1 MRMLQK
7 DADSTEKK
15 VERQDEESIKGGQ
28 VGGNDQILLTI
39 LKDNV
44 LGFISESKHSMSVI

>member
-15 VERQDEESIKGGQ
+15 VDRKDEESIKGGN
-28 VGGNDQILLTI
+28 VGGND
-39 LKDNV
+39 
-44 LGFISESKHSMSVI
+44 

>member
-28 VGGNDQILLTI
+28 LGGNDQIL
-39 LKDNV
+39 
-44 LGFISESKHSMSVI
+44 

>member
-7 DADSTEKK
+7 DAGDKK
-15 VERQDEESIKGGQ
+15 VEIKDEESIKGG
-28 VGGNDQILLTI
+28 GGNEQIMQTL

-44 LGFISESKHSMSVI
+44 LGFISESKHSMNII